1 MFFDLIHVSRY
12 THIRDPGFP
21 RRLYLYLLGEVS
33 MGDSGSDDGSLIIG
47 CDLLRINMSDLPKR
61 IAPASRTR
69 RKTEKG
75 IYVVDQFEPY
85 SFYITNM
92 RLISLTSDL

>member
-33 MGDSGSDDGSLIIG
+33 MGDS
-47 CDLLRINMSDLPKR
+47 ME
-61 IAPASRTR
+61 SRTVKLVLRTGCPVHQHR
-69 RKTEKG
+69 RVMPLPGTSNTTVFERS
-75 IYVVDQFEPY
+75 VVRRNQY
-85 SFYITNM
+85 SCSITFN
-92 RLISLTSDL
+92 SQ